1 MTMTTTGARRN
12 PATMAGHALALTCKQ
27 AEHDRRDAHRM
38 HVFAR
43 LRVVPMSRAARLRL
57 LAGVPA

>member
-1 MTMTTTGARRN
+1 MTTTGARRN
-12 PATMAGHALALTCKQ
+12 PATMAGHALALTCRHSAQ
-27 AEHDRRDAHRM
+27 DRKDAHRM

-43 LRVVPMSRAARLRL
+43 LRLVPMSRAARLRL